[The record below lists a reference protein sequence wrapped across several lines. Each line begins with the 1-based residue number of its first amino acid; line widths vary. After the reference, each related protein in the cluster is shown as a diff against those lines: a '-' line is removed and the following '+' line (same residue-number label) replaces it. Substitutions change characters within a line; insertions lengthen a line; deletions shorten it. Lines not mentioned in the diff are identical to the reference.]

1 NMDYKDLAKELKL
14 ENKIFSIFRNDNLEG
29 EEIAPCACFL
39 NVFNTLKEGQTVL
52 VSPESKTCMGAI
64 RGCGFKE
71 GLPDIS
77 GGFGNFIAQGKGEG
91 FPPGERIKASPEIAE
106 EMILNQRDNVKK
118 SDKIGIT
125 IYDNV
130 DDSNKNNTVNP
141 DTIMFIVNPDQLSA
155 LVHLFSYRNSAYD
168 NVIMPMSS
176 GCASIFRIP
185 FGELDYGTKR
195 GVVGNVDIFSRPHFD
210 KNTFCFTIPF
220 ESFKEMLEDA
230 DECFFIS
237 HIWEG
242 VKNRL

>member
-1 NMDYKDLAKELKL
+1 MNYKDLAKELKL
-14 ENKIFSIFRNDNLEG
+14 KNKIFSIFRNDNLEG
-29 EEIAPCACFL
+29 GDLYPCACFL
-39 NVFNTLKEGQTVL
+39 DAFNTLKEGKTIL
-52 VSPESKTCMGAI
+52 ISEEAKTCRGAM
-64 RGCGFKE
+64 RGCGFKD
-71 GLPDIS
+71 GLPDIP

-91 FPPGERIKASPEIAE
+91 LPPGERIKASPEIAE
-106 EMILNQRDNVKK
+106 EMINSQPKNVKK
-118 SDKIGIT
+118 SDKIAIKLYEEG
-125 IYDNV
+125 DNS
-130 DDSNKNNTVNP
+130 DNKHNPKNNHAIKP
-141 DTIMFIVNPDQLSA
+141 DTIMFIANPDQLSA
-155 LVHLFSYRNSAYD
+155 LIHLFSYRNSRYD

-237 HIWEG
+237 H
-242 VKNRL
+242 V